1 MKEEELFDLILI
13 SVVLLLVL
21 NEMISISNK
30 YLRLKKLA

>member
-13 SVVLLLVL
+13 SVVLLVVL